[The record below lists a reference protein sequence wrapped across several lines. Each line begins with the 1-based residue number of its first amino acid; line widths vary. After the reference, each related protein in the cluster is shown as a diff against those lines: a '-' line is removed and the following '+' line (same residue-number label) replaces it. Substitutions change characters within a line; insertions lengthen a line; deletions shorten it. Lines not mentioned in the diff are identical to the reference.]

1 MANQSIFSSTNLGI
15 PFSNSQEY
23 MNNLA
28 ASAITEFDVFNPYI
42 HYYNN
47 LPPSSSIN
55 TGIVP
60 VTIDYR
66 LEYEK

>member
-1 MANQSIFSSTNLGI
+1 
-15 PFSNSQEY
+15 